1 MEFQPISSPRSDSSD
16 FDDKEDL
23 VCPRSPKR
31 RPFSIQMQGISP
43 QEKLEL
49 LNPLEEPLILSVE
62 KEGSHEKR

>member
-16 FDDKEDL
+16 FDDKEYL

-43 QEKLEL
+43 QEK
-49 LNPLEEPLILSVE
+49 S
-62 KEGSHEKR
+62 